1 MTTRPPDERPPD
13 HLTNDHPTNL
23 GGKMKLERFED
34 IEGWQ
39 EARVLA
45 QMVYGV
51 SSKGQFGRDFRLRR
65 QIEDAA
71 ASVMANI
78 AEGFDAGSDAE
89 FIRFLGYARRSA
101 SEVQSHLYIA
111 LDRGYVTEQAFKPIY
126 QKADQA
132 KKLINGFIRYLRKSQ
147 TNAPDR
153 RLPDQELS
161 GHSTT

>member
-1 MTTRPPDERPPD
+1 
-13 HLTNDHPTNL
+13 
-23 GGKMKLERFED
+23 MKIECFED

-45 QMVYGV
+45 RMVYGV
-51 SSKGQFGRDFRLRR
+51 SNKGPFARDFPLRR

-111 LDRGYVTEQAFKPIY
+111 LDRGYVTEKEFEPIY
-126 QKADQA
+126 QKATQA

-147 TNAPDR
+147 VKTIRSKTKDHLTKDQGP
-153 RLPDQELS
+153 PDQ
-161 GHSTT
+161 

>member
-1 MTTRPPDERPPD
+1 MRI
-13 HLTNDHPTNL
+13 
-23 GGKMKLERFED
+23 ERFED

-45 QMVYGV
+45 RMVYEV
-51 SSKGQFGRDFRLRR
+51 SSKGQFARDFRLRG

-71 ASVMANI
+71 ISVMANI

-111 LDRGYVTEQAFKPIY
+111 LDRGYVSNEKFEAIY
-126 QKADQA
+126 QKAVQV
-132 KKLINGFIRYLRKSQ
+132 KKLINGFIRYLRQSQ
-147 TNAPDR
+147 AKPT
-153 RLPDQELS
+153 
-161 GHSTT
+161 

>member
-1 MTTRPPDERPPD
+1 
-13 HLTNDHPTNL
+13 
-23 GGKMKLERFED
+23 MKIECFED

-45 QMVYGV
+45 RMVYEV
-51 SSKGQFGRDFRLRR
+51 SSKGRFARDLRLRS

-111 LDRGYVTEQAFKPIY
+111 LDRGYVTQEEFEAIY
-126 QKADQA
+126 QKATQV
-132 KKLINGFIRYLRKSQ
+132 KKLINGFIRYLRQSCRK
-147 TNAPDR
+147 TA
-153 RLPDQELS
+153 
-161 GHSTT
+161 

>member
-1 MTTRPPDERPPD
+1 MRI
-13 HLTNDHPTNL
+13 
-23 GGKMKLERFED
+23 ERFED

-45 QMVYGV
+45 RMIYEV
-51 SSKGQFGRDFRLRR
+51 SSKGQFARDFRLRG

-71 ASVMANI
+71 TSVMANI

-111 LDRGYVTEQAFKPIY
+111 LDRGYVTEEEFEAIY
-126 QKADQA
+126 QKAVQV
-132 KKLINGFIRYLRKSQ
+132 KKLINGFIRYLRRSQ
-147 TNAPDR
+147 QKNT
-153 RLPDQELS
+153 
-161 GHSTT
+161 

>member
-1 MTTRPPDERPPD
+1 
-13 HLTNDHPTNL
+13 
-23 GGKMKLERFED
+23 MKIERFED
-34 IEGWQ
+34 IEGWR

-45 QMVYGV
+45 RMVYGV
-51 SSKGQFGRDFRLRR
+51 SDKGRFARDFPLRR

-111 LDRGYVTEQAFKPIY
+111 YDRGYVTKEEFAPIY
-126 QKADQA
+126 QKATQA

-147 TNAPDR
+147 TN
-153 RLPDQELS
+153 
-161 GHSTT
+161 TTRPKKTTRPVTT

>member
-1 MTTRPPDERPPD
+1 
-13 HLTNDHPTNL
+13 
-23 GGKMKLERFED
+23 MKIERFED

-39 EARVLA
+39 EGRALAR
-45 QMVYGV
+45 MVYGV
-51 SSKGQFGRDFRLRR
+51 TNKGQFAKDFPLRR

-101 SEVQSHLYIA
+101 SEVQSHLYIGF
-111 LDRGYVTEQAFKPIY
+111 DRGYVTKEEFKAIY
-126 QKADQA
+126 EKAIQA

-147 TNAPDR
+147 DN
-153 RLPDQELS
+153 
-161 GHSTT
+161 TT

>member
-1 MTTRPPDERPPD
+1 
-13 HLTNDHPTNL
+13 
-23 GGKMKLERFED
+23 MKIERFED

-45 QMVYGV
+45 RMVYAV
-51 SSKGQFGRDFRLRR
+51 SSKGQFARDFRLRR

-111 LDRGYVTEQAFKPIY
+111 LDRDYVAEEDFDAIY
-126 QKADQA
+126 QKAVQA
-132 KKLINGFIRYLRKSQ
+132 KKLINGFIRYLRQSQ
-147 TNAPDR
+147 TNTPNR
-153 RLPDQELS
+153 RLPDQGLS
-161 GHSTT
+161 GHPTS

>member
-1 MTTRPPDERPPD
+1 
-13 HLTNDHPTNL
+13 
-23 GGKMKLERFED
+23 MKIERFED
-34 IEGWQ
+34 VEGWQ

-45 QMVYGV
+45 QIVYEV
-51 SSKGQFGRDFRLRR
+51 SSKRQFARDFPLRR

-111 LDRGYVTEQAFKPIY
+111 LDRGYVTEKEFEPIY
-126 QKADQA
+126 QKATQA
-132 KKLINGFIRYLRKSQ
+132 KKLINGFIRYLRQSQ
-147 TNAPDR
+147 AKPTRPKK
-153 RLPDQELS
+153 
-161 GHSTT
+161 TT

>member
-1 MTTRPPDERPPD
+1 
-13 HLTNDHPTNL
+13 
-23 GGKMKLERFED
+23 MKIERFED

-45 QMVYGV
+45 RLLYEVT
-51 SSKGQFGRDFRLRR
+51 SKGQFARDFRLRR
-65 QIEDAA
+65 QVEDAA

-111 LDRGYVTEQAFKPIY
+111 LDRGYVTEEEFEEIY
-126 QKADQA
+126 QKAVQV

-147 TNAPDR
+147 AK
-153 RLPDQELS
+153 
-161 GHSTT
+161 TTRPRTT

>member
-1 MTTRPPDERPPD
+1 M
-13 HLTNDHPTNL
+13 
-23 GGKMKLERFED
+23 MKIERFED

-45 QMVYGV
+45 RLVYEV
-51 SSKGQFGRDFRLRR
+51 TSKGQFARDFRLRR

-111 LDRGYVTEQAFKPIY
+111 LDRGYVTEKEFEAIY
-126 QKADQA
+126 QKAVQV

-147 TNAPDR
+147 AK
-153 RLPDQELS
+153 
-161 GHSTT
+161 TTRPRTT

>member
-1 MTTRPPDERPPD
+1 
-13 HLTNDHPTNL
+13 
-23 GGKMKLERFED
+23 MKIERFED

-45 QMVYGV
+45 RMVYEV
-51 SSKGQFGRDFRLRR
+51 SSMGQFARDFRLRR
-65 QIEDAA
+65 QIEDAT

-78 AEGFDAGSDAE
+78 AEGFDAGSDTE

-111 LDRGYVTEQAFKPIY
+111 LDRRYVAKKDFDAIY
-126 QKADQA
+126 QKAVQV

-147 TNAPDR
+147 TNLA
-153 RLPDQELS
+153 
-161 GHSTT
+161 

>member
-1 MTTRPPDERPPD
+1 
-13 HLTNDHPTNL
+13 
-23 GGKMKLERFED
+23 MKIERFED

-45 QMVYGV
+45 RMVYAV
-51 SSKGQFGRDFRLRR
+51 TNKGQFARDFPLRR

-101 SEVQSHLYIA
+101 SEVQSHLYIG
-111 LDRGYVTEQAFKPIY
+111 LDRDYVTEEEFEAIY
-126 QKADQA
+126 QKAVRA
-132 KKLINGFIRYLRKSQ
+132 KKLINGFIRYLHQSQ
-147 TNAPDR
+147 AK
-153 RLPDQELS
+153 
-161 GHSTT
+161 TTRPRTT

>member
-1 MTTRPPDERPPD
+1 MVFGPWSSGLSAFGSPD
-13 HLTNDHPTNL
+13 HVTKDRLANV
-23 GGKMKLERFED
+23 KEVMMKIERFED

-45 QMVYGV
+45 RMVYEV
-51 SSKGQFGRDFRLRR
+51 SNKGQFARDFRLRR

-111 LDRGYVTEQAFKPIY
+111 LDRGYVTEKEFEAIY
-126 QKADQA
+126 QKAVQV

-147 TNAPDR
+147 AK
-153 RLPDQELS
+153 
-161 GHSTT
+161 TTRPRTT

>member
-1 MTTRPPDERPPD
+1 
-13 HLTNDHPTNL
+13 
-23 GGKMKLERFED
+23 MKIERFED

-45 QMVYGV
+45 QMVYEV
-51 SSKGQFGRDFRLRR
+51 TSKGQFARDFPLRR

-111 LDRGYVTEQAFKPIY
+111 LDRGYVTEKEFEPIY
-126 QKADQA
+126 QKATQA
-132 KKLINGFIRYLRKSQ
+132 KKLINGFIRYLRKTQ
-147 TNAPDR
+147 PNTPR
-153 RLPDQELS
+153 PKPPRPK
-161 GHSTT
+161 TT